1 MRLEKCWFCSSTVYP
16 GHGICY
22 VRNDAKVFRFCRSKC
37 HRNFKLKRNPRK
49 VRWTKAYRRLHGKDL
64 ASDTTFEME
73 RRRNRPERYD
83 RNVVATTVAAMK
95 RIDELRVKRQAKFW
109 EKRMKV
115 KTKEERRQARQE
127 LESGIHLVKA
137 PAALAADPS
146 LTLPKP
152 VSTLSASVAEQA
164 AKEKAIAVAME
175 EGEEVGG
182 ERAVAEAKAERA
194 VERKLKGKMKVKV
207 GRVRGAVMD
216 ADMEG

>member
-64 ASDTTFEME
+64 AADTTFEME

-109 EKRMKV
+109 EKRGKGRWVATTVAAMKRIDELRVKRQAKFWKKRMKV

-127 LESGIHLVKA
+127 LETGIHLVKTRSTRCQ
-137 PAALAADPS
+137 S
-146 LTLPKP
+146 LPHSVSSSLSPRILSPPFPCPK
-152 VSTLSASVAEQA
+152 QN
-164 AKEKAIAVAME
+164 E
-175 EGEEVGG
+175 E
-182 ERAVAEAKAERA
+182 
-194 VERKLKGKMKVKV
+194 
-207 GRVRGAVMD
+207 
-216 ADMEG
+216 